1 MLKRRFSRL
10 HSGVV
15 HVAKAQD
22 SPRKGVLV
30 LTHHKCASTFLRLY
44 LDEFAR
50 TNELTLCESHY
61 GTAKRA
67 DGSQITYLNNAV
79 YASIA
84 EDLNVPALHI
94 IRNPLDLLVSAYWSH
109 RGTHAV
115 HDWPALQDQRDVLQK
130 CGHEEGL
137 FLTLAFIEGGEFYP
151 ETPGPLMAMR
161 AWRYDDPRIRT
172 VRMEDMVKDVNSS
185 IGDFLAD
192 SFDCPARTID
202 AERFTFERMSNGRKP
217 GEIDPQSHYRAG
229 LPGEWRAT
237 LPAPIVAYIRTH
249 YRHVLERY
257 YPDALD

>member
-1 MLKRRFSRL
+1 MLKLRSFRL
-10 HSGVV
+10 KSCADS
-15 HVAKAQD
+15 VAKTQA
-22 SPRKGVLV
+22 SPSNGALV
-30 LTHHKCASTFLRLY
+30 LTHHKCASTFLRIY

-50 TNELTLCESHY
+50 ANDLTLSESHY
-61 GTAKRA
+61 GIAKRA

-84 EDLNVPALHI
+84 EDLSGPALHI

-109 RGTHAV
+109 RETHPV
-115 HDWPALQDQRDVLQK
+115 RDWPALQDQRDVLQK
-130 CGHEEGL
+130 CSDEEGL

-151 ETPGPLMAMR
+151 KTPGPLMAMR
-161 AWRYDDPRIRT
+161 SWGYDDPRIRT

-185 IGDFLAD
+185 IGAFLAE
-192 SFDCPARTID
+192 SFDCPTITID

-229 LPGEWRAT
+229 LPGEWRST
-237 LPAPIVAYIRTH
+237 LPGPIVAYIRTH

-257 YPDALD
+257 YPDAME